1 MSTFC
6 HFFDI
11 PWNWPKMDPFVER
24 IPRHCT
30 FRCSSQI
37 SIADKKSLA
46 SGRPAGRPAPREPR
60 LKTSKM
66 CRFFWTPKRAF
77 FWLYLALKCPLF
89 VTFLTS
95 PEIGQKWTL
104 LLKEF
109 PVIFTFRIV
118 FTRHSVAPDW
128 QKVLFFKITIV
139 LTASC
144 QNHYRFDDLWSFIFC
159 DNFLVIFDTP
169 IFGQLPF

>member
-1 MSTFC
+1 
-6 HFFDI
+6 
-11 PWNWPKMDPFVER
+11 
-24 IPRHCT
+24 
-30 FRCSSQI
+30 
-37 SIADKKSLA
+37 
-46 SGRPAGRPAPREPR
+46 
-60 LKTSKM
+60 M
-66 CRFFWTPKRAF
+66 CRFFWTPKRVV

-95 PEIGQKWTL
+95 PEIGQKRTL

-144 QNHYRFDDLWSFIFC
+144 QNYYRFEGYFLWRFFGYFWYTHFWPPSILDKIVRISKLLSFWQPHVKITIVLRTSGHLFFVTIFWL
-159 DNFLVIFDTP
+159 FLIH
-169 IFGQLPF
+169 PFLATFRLR